1 MRSPLWCGLLLLLIA
16 PISFAGD
23 SGKDSSNNGNAAA
36 AAGNNASISSTS
48 PAEINVV
55 KSDIEEL
62 RQQVKEQRQTI
73 EELKAL
79 VQQLVQ
85 AKSPASGNN
94 AQVVNATLTAPASG
108 GADVEFA
115 ETQKPADKDKK
126 DSGPTAGWNG
136 EHFYIKSPDG
146 QFQLQPNGYF
156 QNDYRAYKGDGA
168 PPDTFL
174 IRRAR
179 FGFLGNYG
187 KYYDFGVLI
196 DAAASNGITLRDLYI
211 NMKPSPAFQVQ
222 VGQFKEPFAQELVEG
237 VTNIDFVER
246 SLASL
251 LYPSAATAFRSPGI
265 QVRGDISGGTM
276 QYWFGAFN
284 GKGILTNNTT
294 NEPELI
300 GRVRFYPWKKK
311 KDSIVQ
317 GFAIGGSVGYG
328 KTRGLSNETSF
339 SGAMPDGAY
348 TFFPSFL
355 INGPVE
361 RFNGELAWVHGRWGL
376 RGEYDQLLQMRRGI
390 GSQQSGG
397 LGFTD
402 LPGIRARAGY
412 AYLTYMLTG
421 ETKPEN
427 APPKVRHPVLGP
439 SPEGSGGPGWGA
451 WEVAF
456 RYDKILAKEPGVDL
470 TANTFTPGF
479 VAAFNNHTEDY
490 TFGVNWYLNYWVKYM
505 ADFGVDRLQQ
515 PSTIGVLPQNYFVV
529 LQRLQFRF

>member
-1 MRSPLWCGLLLLLIA
+1 MRSPLLCGLFLLLLP
-16 PISFAGD
+16 PISFASD
-23 SGKDSSNNGNAAA
+23 PAKDSSKEKAAEA
-36 AAGNNASISSTS
+36 ASIGSTTPS
-48 PAEINVV
+48 EITAV
-55 KSDIEEL
+55 KSDMEEL
-62 RQQVKEQRQTI
+62 RQQVRQQQQTI

-85 AKSPASGNN
+85 AKSQTPGEN
-94 AQVVNATLTAPASG
+94 AQVVNATLAQPAA
-108 GADVEFA
+108 GAATSELA
-115 ETQKPADKDKK
+115 ETQKPAPTDKAKDKPL
-126 DSGPTAGWNG
+126 GPVAGWNG

-146 QFQLQPNGYF
+146 QFQIQPNGYF
-156 QNDYRAYKGDGA
+156 QSDYRAYKGDGA
-168 PPDTFL
+168 PNDTFL

-251 LYPSAATAFRSPGI
+251 LYPSAATAYRSPGI
-265 QVRGDISGGTM
+265 QVRGDIDGGIM

-300 GRVRFYPWKKK
+300 GRVRFYPWKKQ
-311 KDSIVQ
+311 KDSVVQ
-317 GFAIGGSVGYG
+317 GFAIGGAIGYG

-339 SGAMPDGAY
+339 SAAMPDAAY
-348 TFFPSFL
+348 TFFPSFI

-361 RFNGELAWVHGRWGL
+361 RFNGEMAWVHGPWGV
-376 RGEYDQLLQMRRGI
+376 RAEYDQLLQMRRGI
-390 GSQQSGG
+390 GSAQSGG

-412 AYLTYMLTG
+412 AYITYLLSG
-421 ETKPEN
+421 EAKPEN
-427 APPKVRHPVLGP
+427 AAPKVKHPVLGP
-439 SPEGSGGPGWGA
+439 SPEGSGSPGWGA
-451 WEVAF
+451 WELGF
-456 RYDKILAKEPGVDL
+456 RYDKIMAKEPGVDL
-470 TANTFTPGF
+470 TSNTFTPGF
-479 VAAFNNHTEDY
+479 VATFNNHTEDY

-505 ADFGVDRLQQ
+505 ANFSVDRLQQ